1 MMYCTK
7 CDKELDTKFC
17 PYCGSETEP
26 IVTKEESIDNKS
38 LIDNLY
44 ALRAGLSKVSLEM
57 DKVKKTEHELT
68 EKRSKNQE
76 IEYSSRNSYNFFGSK
91 CDEID
96 RKYRSENDFIKGK
109 KDKLEEELSKHVA
122 SFNHNKKDSITGLIV
137 IFAVIVICSIAA
149 IISSNANDYTVELIA
164 NIFLYAP
171 MLVGIFFGLGTI
183 FITKWVLN
191 DNNKIK
197 SLRDEISK
205 LDSQLFNDDE
215 IIEHLNTNKN
225 YVEMHEKF
233 IIAEKQL
240 GAVNNFDY
248 SPYELAIVNQKKKC
262 SMFYKEFHSSYL
274 ANFTSILDE
283 RDWKNL
289 DLIIFILET
298 HRADTLKEAL
308 QQVDMYRHTEKIA
321 RAIENA
327 SLAICNTIRQESD
340 RITTAIGN
348 CIDTI
353 NSRLQIIADNQSV
366 LSKKL
371 NSVNDNIQK
380 SINATELQNALIA
393 KSNETS
399 EQMAM
404 DIARIRE
411 FEGRSY
417 GHI

>member
-1 MMYCTK
+1 MYCTK

>member
-1 MMYCTK
+1 MYCTK

-26 IVTKEESIDNKS
+26 TVTKEESIDNKS

-57 DKVKKTEHELT
+57 DKVKKTETELNKVEFSNKQIIETEKGEYGNVNYFSWMLNSIKADFNKKISQQNSQLNNHKHYVSQAEKNFKSKRNLIFFMLGIMGICVIGLIAILVAPLKGDAISVVALPAIPLFILSMVMIKQLVDLAELREKLKKERNELT
-68 EKRSKNQE
+68 SYLNANSKVLREDDIYSNPKY
-76 IEYSSRNSYNFFGSK
+76 IEYAGLLEK
-91 CDEID
+91 A
-96 RKYRSENDFIKGK
+96 K
-109 KDKLEEELSKHVA
+109 KDLAQAK
-122 SFNHNKKDSITGLIV
+122 
-137 IFAVIVICSIAA
+137 
-149 IISSNANDYTVELIA
+149 
-164 NIFLYAP
+164 
-171 MLVGIFFGLGTI
+171 
-183 FITKWVLN
+183 
-191 DNNKIK
+191 
-197 SLRDEISK
+197 
-205 LDSQLFNDDE
+205 
-215 IIEHLNTNKN
+215 
-225 YVEMHEKF
+225 
-233 IIAEKQL
+233 
-240 GAVNNFDY
+240 NFDY
-248 SPYELAIVNQKKKC
+248 LPYKKAIEKQQNEC
-262 SMFYKEFHSSYL
+262 SNFYKEFYNTYLSSFI
-274 ANFTSILDE
+274 NVLDE

-340 RITTAIGN
+340 RISLAIGN
-348 CIDTI
+348 CVDTI
-353 NSRLQIIADNQSV
+353 NSRLQIIADNQNV
-366 LSKKL
+366 LSKEL
-371 NSVNDNIQK
+371 NSVNDNIKK

-411 FEGRSY
+411 FEGRPY